1 MKEILNRL
9 FFSDTPKFFKRLR
22 ALGLSLSAV
31 GTTIVMIDGVPAKV
45 SAIAAQL
52 IWIGA
57 VIAAVSQLT
66 VDNPEDLKK

>member
-22 ALGLSLSAV
+22 ALGLSISAV
-31 GTTIVMIDGVPAKV
+31 GTSLIAIPGIPEKV
-45 SAIAAQL
+45 AAIGGTL
-52 IWIGA
+52 IWVGA
-57 VIAAVSQLT
+57 IVAAVSQLT